1 MLRLFEFVGEAD
13 DLIERAWQERNW
25 ATFIRLWLFATF
37 GLAVLAFLTPFIF
50 AYLPASIYNAL
61 ALIVVPIFGGTA
73 KTVSLSISELAWTMA
88 IPFCIA
94 VGLFTLVLTV
104 PVMLFK
110 QISGEFSRS

>member
-1 MLRLFEFVGEAD
+1 MLRLLEYVSEAD

-25 ATFIRLWLFATF
+25 AAFIRLWLFAAF
-37 GLAVLAFLTPFIF
+37 WLAVLAFLTPFIF

-61 ALIVVPIFGGTA
+61 AWVAARIFGGTA
-73 KTVSLSISELAWTMA
+73 KLVSLSISDISWSIA

-94 VGLFTLVLTV
+94 VGLFTLALTV

-110 QISGEFSRS
+110 QISGEFSRH